1 MRTDDAGM
9 VAESVDESRSG
20 LRTVRAGFI
29 PLVDCAILAVA
40 AEKGFARTQ
49 GIDLQLHKET
59 SWANVRD
66 RLTLKHFDCAHLLAG
81 IPIAANLHLG
91 NARARMIAPFS
102 LGLNGNAI
110 TVSARLWQRMAE
122 AGDLDGS
129 EGPRAM
135 GSALARVVAADRA
148 ADRPVLTFGMVH
160 PFSAHNY
167 ELRYWLAASG
177 IHPDRDVRLVVIPPP
192 YMPRYMEDGHVDGFC
207 VGEPWNSLAVA
218 AGLGRIVVTK
228 AALWRLSPEK
238 ILGARA
244 EWAVEEPAL
253 LAALIRALKYAARWA
268 DNPANRPELAALLA
282 RPAYV
287 GAPEALIAGILAGR
301 IALAAGE
308 APRVVDNY
316 IVFNAAAATFP
327 WRSHALWFYSQMVR
341 WGQIA
346 PSPEHEAAAAD
357 TFRPDLYRRALAG
370 LDVTLPGANAKVEGA
385 MTGVTPA
392 GSSSGRLY
400 LGPDGFF
407 DGRVFDPD
415 RVDAYIAGFDIATPQ
430 ARR

>member
-1 MRTDDAGM
+1 MMMDMAGAAAGSAVDD
-9 VAESVDESRSG
+9 RPG

-29 PLVDCAILAVA
+29 PLIDCAILVVA
-40 AEKGFARTQ
+40 AEKGFARAQ
-49 GIDLQLHKET
+49 NIDLQLHKET

-81 IPIAANLHLG
+81 IPIASNLDLG
-91 NARARMIAPFS
+91 NAKARMIVPFS

-110 TVSARLWQRMAE
+110 TVSARLWRRMAE
-122 AGDLDGS
+122 AGSLVGS

-135 GSALARVVAADRA
+135 GEALARVVAADRA
-148 ADRPVLTFGMVH
+148 AGRPALTFGMVY

-218 AGLGRIVVTK
+218 DGLGRIVVTK

-238 ILGARA
+238 VLGARA

-253 LAALIRALKYAARWA
+253 VAALIRALKFAARWA
-268 DNPANRPELAALLA
+268 DDPANRSELAGLLA
-282 RPAYV
+282 QPAYV
-287 GAPEALIAGILAGR
+287 GAPEAMIAGILAGR
-301 IALAAGE
+301 IALASGGE
-308 APRVVDNY
+308 PTAIDNY
-316 IVFNAAAATFP
+316 VVFNTAAATFP

-346 PSPEHEAAAAD
+346 ASPEHEAAAAD
-357 TFRPDLYRRALAG
+357 TYRPDLYRRALAG

-385 MTGVTPA
+385 MAGVTPA
-392 GSSSGRLY
+392 GSNSGRLY

-407 DGRVFDPD
+407 DGRIFDPD
-415 RVDAYIAGFDIATPQ
+415 RVGDYIAGFDITTPL
-430 ARR
+430 ARP